1 MQVYLPLL
9 HFLILENSLWLS
21 RSQPPNE
28 DSSAPGSVW
37 QYLHSGYIWFRIS
50 QPGNPCKAIHKR
62 QSMIIHYM
70 FMKEE
75 EMSQRDPPYP
85 FLWAQEKI
93 GYGLKSTI
101 YNLRISSKPSGAV
114 YHLIVHMAQTEKVS
128 LL

>member
-37 QYLHSGYIWFRIS
+37 QFLYSGYIWFRIS
-50 QPGNPCKAIHKR
+50 RPGNPCKAMHKR

-93 GYGLKSTI
+93 GYGLNPQFIILQSPPNPVELFI
-101 YNLRISSKPSGAV
+101 ISLYTWPRQRK
-114 YHLIVHMAQTEKVS
+114 
-128 LL
+128 